1 MERRKWYRFSPSP
14 FPENGK
20 NSVKTDKQQR
30 NPGLNIYHGRNDGR
44 LWGSTDSFTES
55 AFIKIFMHCFVMGFL
70 K

>member
-1 MERRKWYRFSPSP
+1 MESRKWYRFSPSP
-14 FPENGK
+14 DSAEQAKK
-20 NSVKTDKQQR
+20 NSREIQD
-30 NPGLNIYHGRNDGR
+30 LNIYRGRNDGR

>member
-1 MERRKWYRFSPSP
+1 MESRKGYRFSPSP
-14 FPENGK
+14 DSAER
-20 NSVKTDKQQR
+20 VKKKQQR
-30 NPGLNIYHGRNDGR
+30 NPGLNVYRGRNDGR